1 MVHGLIMVKQPKLV
15 LSWGRFRTSA
25 STLEQEEQC
34 HQKKPKGGYCI
45 AHTRL
50 FYYFTVGLFNPISF
64 IHQKSDNL
72 QYNTLVCWVAGMN
85 DSSTKCLMFQ
95 VLFFFMTSCKILC
108 KNCFNLFSYFFIS
121 L

>member
-45 AHTRL
+45 AAHK
-50 FYYFTVGLFNPISF
+50 I
-64 IHQKSDNL
+64 
-72 QYNTLVCWVAGMN
+72 
-85 DSSTKCLMFQ
+85 
-95 VLFFFMTSCKILC
+95 VLLDHSGTFEV
-108 KNCFNLFSYFFIS
+108 
-121 L
+121 